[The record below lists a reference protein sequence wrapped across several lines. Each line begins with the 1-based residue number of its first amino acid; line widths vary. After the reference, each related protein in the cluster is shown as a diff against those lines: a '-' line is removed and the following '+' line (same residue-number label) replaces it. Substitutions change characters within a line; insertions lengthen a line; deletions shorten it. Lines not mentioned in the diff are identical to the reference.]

1 MKEIRTNN
9 REGYELISVERASNN
24 LKTCL
29 LTNEKISK
37 GEKIVNVINGGSQY
51 NSQTRRSI
59 KFDVF
64 KKEMLKFL
72 ASGDKL

>member
-1 MKEIRTNN
+1 MKEIKTNN
-9 REGYELISVERASNN
+9 KEGYELMSVEIASNN

-29 LTNEKISK
+29 LTNEKINK
-37 GEKIVNVINGGSQY
+37 GEKIVNVISGGSQY

-59 KFDVF
+59 KFEVF
-64 KKEMLKFL
+64 KREMLKLL